1 MPRRPNP
8 VRWVG
13 YAFGAGLPAE
23 YREWVLHDVST
34 RTWALRHLVRTTV
47 QLAPFVLALFLLLPV
62 DPWIRAGAVLAGA
75 LLGYFYSVAYMYEA
89 VEHRAVKAGY
99 PRGTAAATRAA
110 AHRDEN
116 ADRDERYALQWRQ
129 PVVDRSA
136 PDRPEEPATDDAHGP
151 GQH

>member
-1 MPRRPNP
+1 MTRRPNP
-8 VRWVG
+8 VQWVG
-13 YAFGAGLPAE
+13 YAFGAGLPPE

-62 DPWIRAGAVLAGA
+62 DPWIRAGAVLAGS

-99 PRGTAAATRAA
+99 PRGTAAAARAA
-110 AHRDEN
+110 GRAGQTAEQ
-116 ADRDERYALQWRQ
+116 EQRYAERWR
-129 PVVDRSA
+129 PTAVEPPERRVRHESGFDLRK
-136 PDRPEEPATDDAHGP
+136 PD
-151 GQH
+151 